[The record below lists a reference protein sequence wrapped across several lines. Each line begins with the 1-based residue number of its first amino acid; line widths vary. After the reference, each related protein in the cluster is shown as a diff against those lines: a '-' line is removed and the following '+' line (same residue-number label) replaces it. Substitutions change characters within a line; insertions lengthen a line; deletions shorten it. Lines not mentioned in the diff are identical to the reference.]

1 MHKNILKDLL
11 HFLVQEL
18 KMQNFF
24 EKKKCYVSIHNVIMH
39 IKEVGKYVFAC
50 MNISLMEKYWNRV
63 NVPEKFLKKNGF
75 KIYFS
80 R

>member
-1 MHKNILKDLL
+1 
-11 HFLVQEL
+11 
-18 KMQNFF
+18 MQNFF

-63 NVPEKFLKKNGF
+63 NVPEKFLKKMVLKYILAVNGMECNF
-75 KIYFS
+75 PS
-80 R
+80 L